1 MVHWR
6 EIYKL
11 RRGFRVKHWWTLMH
25 KYSNKLIT
33 IIWFQKTKDNFFQ
46 ESIFFHEPISFPEQL
61 LSSQE
66 DESKELGSLK
76 KLLNWKKIGFRDR
89 ERRFISFWLSK
100 VVIKVNVTNF
110 NISSQA
116 KIILKHAKFPYEPDI
131 ANKTDSLH

>member
-11 RRGFRVKHWWTLMH
+11 RPGFRVKHWWTLMH

-89 ERRFISFWLSK
+89 ERRFISFWFSK

-116 KIILKHAKFPYEPDI
+116 KIILKHAKFSYEPDI